1 MAVPEQTPF
10 IEYTANGT
18 TTVFPLPFQCDKAEY
33 LIVNLDGNEAPV
45 GSWSF
50 VNGSVTF
57 NTAPANGVV
66 VNIERNTPFQRTT
79 DYQSYNN
86 SFRPAPVNKDFDL
99 IWWKLQEL
107 GYRDQVIWLALVK
120 EISGRID
127 GDENLQ
133 NQINTIDEWLDNLQQ
148 NVDENTRDIAQLVN
162 DLSKEIADRIT
173 GDKILKDMFLSMID
187 EAINEGTI
195 NALAIT
201 HLDSLEALEGVTNVW
216 DGRTIYVKDLGNYR
230 YDALTTSWV
239 KAYQDA
245 DNVKDG
251 SESQM
256 QINDKSVRVFESIAD
271 LLTYTPRKDGQV
283 VYVKGYHNPTNFAL
297 AKPYVGGGH
306 RVYVASRAAENDGFL
321 CINGWVLQHENVFT
335 PYHSGCKCDGVT
347 DDTLNFDKLMY
358 ALERNNLKGHVIIND
373 PMFFNSQCP
382 RIGKLIDPVQF
393 NEKNAIRL
401 VSNVK
406 LEINS
411 TLTFG
416 SFFAGS
422 SGQPKCNILSGMY
435 RADSDDWYG
444 RNRHENIEV
453 FGTGTLDFTAT
464 ESESAVQDGYRW
476 IIKASVKNMK
486 IHGLKFQGGDFANA
500 VQTSKT
506 SENIEIYDNK
516 FINLMSNKSKFHD
529 HSTIYCIGKDI
540 KVHDNVFVFT
550 NVKGRLNACA
560 CELHGSEQWFYNN
573 KVFGYPNLVFSAIL
587 RTDQSLDENEV
598 VYDQKVFGNTANIS
612 RSALGYWSILGKTA
626 KLNDLTFNNNIINFI
641 EPPTLEEFNEANV
654 NGMTYPSSLPASIF
668 TVWHEGDS
676 VPNITYAA
684 EVLQGIYIHDNI
696 QTAVDGL
703 LQSQDVSLIR
713 FVGCYIRE
721 NLKIFNN
728 SFKLNRLLNRDVS
741 TSTTSDYFSGWYIKN
756 NTYDFSKHKS
766 VIYSF
771 TMYLEYM
778 KNCVFD
784 FALDSNFPVIDK
796 TYNFLYFVFADRSKV
811 KDNVIK
817 IDVEKSYDALDAWF
831 GGSMMTY
838 TRAEMRTQNNSI
850 ESISY
855 CYIKESRIASTTVAT
870 MQIVTNN
877 IPLSVQS
884 GFIKRYMDEMIGS
897 IYYPSSYTLDYSGGS
912 KLKAVAASASIF
924 PESTKSDRNAYIKF
938 IC

>member
-1 MAVPEQTPF
+1 MAVDNTAFF
-10 IEYTANGT
+10 IGEFMTVQVTDRLSQLYVGNGANKRFDFIFRVFDQEDETGVAVRVKVGNDFEFLDESKYTV
-18 TTVFPLPFQCDKAEY
+18 TVNQD
-33 LIVNLDGNEAPV
+33 NLGGYVTFNEAPSNQTYFYIAGKTPV
-45 GSWSF
+45 DQLLDITNYDNF
-50 VNGSVTF
+50 YPDALERALDKI
-57 NTAPANGVV
+57 TA
-66 VNIERNTPFQRTT
+66 I
-79 DYQSYNN
+79 
-86 SFRPAPVNKDFDL
+86 
-99 IWWKLQEL
+99 LQEWNHL
-107 GYRDQVIWLALVK
+107 VDFETQARILADIAYDDLAK
-120 EISGRID
+120 EREADLKAYID
-127 GDENLQ
+127 G
-133 NQINTIDEWLDNLQQ
+133 
-148 NVDENTRDIAQLVN
+148 IA
-162 DLSKEIADRIT
+162 SAIT
-173 GDKILKDMFLSMID
+173 GRPVLGLPSEF
-187 EAINEGTI
+187 
-195 NALAIT
+195 
-201 HLDSLEALEGVTNVW
+201 VV
-216 DGRTIYVKDLGNYR
+216 DGNDTQK
-230 YDALTTSWV
+230 
-239 KAYQDA
+239 
-245 DNVKDG
+245 
-251 SESQM
+251 
-256 QINDKSVRVFESIAD
+256 QINDKSVRVFETISD
-271 LLTYTPRKDGQV
+271 LLAYVPRKDKQV
-283 VYVKGYHNPTNFAL
+283 VYVKGYHAPTNFAL
-297 AKPYVGGGH
+297 AQPYKGGGH
-306 RVYVASRAAENDGFL
+306 RTFVESRRNENDGFL

-416 SFFAGS
+416 SFYSGS
-422 SGQPKCNILSGMY
+422 SGQPKCNILSAMY
-435 RADSDDWYG
+435 RADVDDWYG
-444 RNRHENIEV
+444 KNRHENIKV

-476 IIKASVKNMK
+476 IIKASVKGMK
-486 IHGLKFQGGDFANA
+486 VHGLKFIGGDFANA
-500 VQTSKT
+500 IQTSKT
-506 SENIEIYDNK
+506 SQKVEIYDNT
-516 FINLMSNKSKFHD
+516 FTNLMSNKSQLHD

-540 KVHDNVFVFT
+540 KVHDNVFEFT

-560 CELHGSEQWFYNN
+560 CELHGSEQWFYDN
-573 KVFGYPNLVFSAIL
+573 KVFSYPNLVFSAIL

-612 RSALGYWSILGKTA
+612 RSGLGYWSILGKTA
-626 KLNDLTFNNNIINFI
+626 KLNDLTFNDNTLNFI
-641 EPPTLEEFNEANV
+641 EPPTLSEFNDANV
-654 NGMTYPSSLPASIF
+654 NGMSYPSSLPASIF

-713 FVGCYIRE
+713 FVGCYSRE

-838 TRAEMRTQNNSI
+838 TRAEMRLQNNSI
-850 ESISY
+850 ESTSY
-855 CYIKESRIASTTVAT
+855 CYIKESRVATTTVAT

-897 IYYPSSYTLDYSGGS
+897 IYYPSSYTLDYSVGS
-912 KLKAVAASASIF
+912 KLKAVATSASVF
-924 PESTKSDRNAYIKF
+924 PESTESDRNAYIKF